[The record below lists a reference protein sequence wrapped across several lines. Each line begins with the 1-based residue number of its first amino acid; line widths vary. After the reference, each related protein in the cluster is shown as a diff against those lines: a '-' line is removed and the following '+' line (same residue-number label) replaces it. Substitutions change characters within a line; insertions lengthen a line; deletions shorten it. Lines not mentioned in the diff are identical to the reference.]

1 MEYHQWNNSGQT
13 KFFLSYIY
21 LNQPIDI
28 KSSHHFLFLLFLN
41 KNQLFNLKVSIDYRD
56 PCIKLIGIFT
66 TYSFKEISHKFEQK
80 HQYNKIKALQ

>member
-1 MEYHQWNNSGQT
+1 MEYYQWNNSGQT

-41 KNQLFNLKVSIDYRD
+41 NYQLFNLKVSIDYRD
-56 PCIKLIGIFT
+56 PCTGIKLIGIFC
-66 TYSFKEISHKFEQK
+66 
-80 HQYNKIKALQ
+80 NLQFQGNLPQI